1 MDTGGA
7 RVSGLGTAGN
17 GRGPG
22 HIHLQS
28 KYVAPT
34 KSGLPPD
41 KQEGGKAGSV
51 VDSRAMDRNELCA
64 AIVDMHSQLHDN
76 NLQHQKLVE
85 ESKILQRMIKDKTTA
100 GNITIG
106 WQKLAVD
113 RSFDPSRLEEKR

>member
-1 MDTGGA
+1 MNTGGG
-7 RVSGLGTAGN
+7 RVSGFGN
-17 GRGPG
+17 VGGGRGPG

-41 KQEGGKAGSV
+41 NQGGGEAPAS
-51 VDSRAMDRNELCA
+51 VDSRTMDRNELCA

-76 NLQHQKLVE
+76 NIQHQKLLE
-85 ESKILQRMIKDKTTA
+85 ESKILQRMINDKHTA
-100 GNITIG
+100 ANITIG

-113 RSFDPSRLEEKR
+113 RSFDPSRL